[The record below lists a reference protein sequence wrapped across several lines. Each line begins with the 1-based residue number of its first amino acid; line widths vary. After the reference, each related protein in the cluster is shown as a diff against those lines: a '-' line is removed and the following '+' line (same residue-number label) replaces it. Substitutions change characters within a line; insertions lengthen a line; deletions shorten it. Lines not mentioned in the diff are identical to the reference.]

1 MLNLAEKSVV
11 VTGGAGF
18 LGRHVVAEL
27 AARGCTPVVPRSRDF
42 DLTQADAVA
51 ELFAAVVHYAGT
63 EHLSDDA
70 TAVLVRW

>member
-51 ELFAAVVHYAGT
+51 ELYRRHRPQRVPRST
-63 EHLSDDA
+63 SP
-70 TAVLVRW
+70 